1 MIWWAAHRAGAAT
14 NSSTP
19 IHQSTQSIQRK
30 TNFCFYLIDGWCE
43 LGAAANSTKQLHQ
56 INQQIKIILIWLDW
70 LVCCL
75 SWLFAVPPGLPALIH
90 KSTNQFKQIKLNLIW
105 LIDVDFEWLAHPPL
119 LYWLRSARHMPQR
132 GPTGRQLF
140 LYFFSSPIRK
150 SELERNKESWMAGP
164 VNKLNIH
171 KSKKFLSLFH
181 V

>member
-1 MIWWAAHRAGAAT
+1 MKELNEIEDWFGEEGGCKLNQT
-14 NSSTP
+14 TSPNQLKK
-19 IHQSTQSIQRK
+19 IK
-30 TNFCFYLIDGWCE
+30 LI
-43 LGAAANSTKQLHQ
+43 LFLY
-56 INQQIKIILIWLDW
+56 W

-75 SWLFAVPPGLPALIH
+75 SWLFAVPPGLTALIH